1 MQTTPMLETLIATL
15 TNWFA
20 QTVIVPLWALW
31 LAGLLATM
39 TILDYVLRPT
49 VRWYFRLRL
58 NRAVETLNRR
68 LQLKIPRFKLTQRH
82 ILVDRLVND
91 PQIAEAI
98 LQKAREDNAPYV
110 VIERHARRYA
120 REIVPSFSA
129 LGYFGFALKTTRW
142 LSRMLYTV
150 RLHYQDEPALK
161 QIKEDST
168 VIFIMNHRSNMDY
181 ILVTYLAG
189 ERSALAYAVGEWA
202 RVWPLKQL
210 VRAMGAYFIRR
221 QSRNDLYRAVLNRYI
236 QMATQGGVAQAIFPE
251 GGLSRDGGLQPLKLG
266 LISYIINGFET
277 HSERD
282 IVFVPV
288 GLNYDRVLEDSALIR
303 LKKGDKIRFHKKIAA
318 IIRAMKWYLWV
329 RIVTRFRRFGYA
341 AVAFGTPLSYRD
353 FIAQDGMDSPQHVVK
368 MLSKELQTRLLDAI
382 PIMPTALL
390 AQIILRDKTPM
401 GKTRIKAEVTAQL
414 QAFRKNGVDTWLRGV
429 DMEQGLEFSL
439 KSLVRRGVLQFDAVD
454 GKDVYRINPAKQ
466 DLLRYYANSIAHLDF
481 S

>member
-221 QSRNDLYRAVLNRYI
+221 HSRNDLYRAVLNRYI

-277 HSERD
+277 DGERD

-353 FIAQDGMDSPQHVVK
+353 FITQDGMDSPQHVVK

-466 DLLRYYANSIAHLDF
+466 DLLRYYANSIAHLNF

>member
-1 MQTTPMLETLIATL
+1 MLETLIATL

-58 NRAVETLNRR
+58 NRAVETLNHR

-341 AVAFGTPLSYRD
+341 AVVFGAPLSYRD
-353 FIAQDGMDSPQHVVK
+353 FITQDGMDSPQHVVK

-414 QAFRKNGVDTWLRGV
+414 QAFRKNGVDTWLRGT

>member
-1 MQTTPMLETLIATL
+1 MLETLIATL

-481 S
+481 N

>member
-1 MQTTPMLETLIATL
+1 MLETLIATL

-58 NRAVETLNRR
+58 SRAVETLNRR

-414 QAFRKNGVDTWLRGV
+414 QAFRKNGVDTWLRGT

-481 S
+481 N

>member
-1 MQTTPMLETLIATL
+1 MLETLIATL

-414 QAFRKNGVDTWLRGV
+414 QAFRKNGVDTWLRGT

-454 GKDVYRINPAKQ
+454 GKDVYRVNPAKQ

>member
-1 MQTTPMLETLIATL
+1 MLETLIATL

-277 HSERD
+277 DGERD

-414 QAFRKNGVDTWLRGV
+414 QAFRKNGVDTWLRGT

>member
-1 MQTTPMLETLIATL
+1 M
-15 TNWFA
+15 
-20 QTVIVPLWALW
+20 
-31 LAGLLATM
+31 
-39 TILDYVLRPT
+39 
-49 VRWYFRLRL
+49 
-58 NRAVETLNRR
+58 
-68 LQLKIPRFKLTQRH
+68 
-82 ILVDRLVND
+82 
-91 PQIAEAI
+91 
-98 LQKAREDNAPYV
+98 
-110 VIERHARRYA
+110 
-120 REIVPSFSA
+120 PSFSA

-414 QAFRKNGVDTWLRGV
+414 QAFRKNGVDTWLRGT